1 MSLLLISRSDDL
13 IVYNSCVL
21 VVDSYLIF
29 VKYLLLGCLV
39 FAHLLLLILEMV
51 RLLDLCTRVDD
62 TSIRVFLVL
71 WLTNDEGQ
79 FDTSSDTQESR
90 RLGLLLHLD
99 LCA

>member
-62 TSIRVFLVL
+62 TSI
-71 WLTNDEGQ
+71 
-79 FDTSSDTQESR
+79 
-90 RLGLLLHLD
+90 
-99 LCA
+99 